1 MAIANTTVKIRNS
14 GVANNVPISL
24 DFGELALNYADGKLF
39 YKASNGSIAQFF
51 SSTGGGGGGGSSNSF
66 STVNANSSLILA
78 TSPTDTLN
86 LLAANGISITTNT
99 ITKTIT
105 FGDAATQEIA
115 QAAFNA
121 ANNASNNLGVL
132 TSTVNTFLGD
142 GSNRY
147 FNLSV
152 TPADIN
158 YTTLAIGGVS
168 QPRSYYTVVGSLL
181 TTSSAPANNII
192 VEVTTV
198 GTSNTALYTIS
209 YTTNNI
215 LSPFLL
221 MGA

>member
-1 MAIANTTVKIRNS
+1 MAIANTTVKLRNS
-14 GVANNVPISL
+14 GVANNVPSSL
-24 DFGELALNYADGKLF
+24 VYGELAINYADGKLF
-39 YKASNGSIAQFF
+39 YKNANGSIVAFT
-51 SSTGGGGGGGSSNSF
+51 SGANASNTASF
-66 STVNANSSLILA
+66 ATVNANSSLVLA

-86 LLAANGISITTNT
+86 LAAANGISITTNT

-105 FGDAATQEIA
+105 FGDAATQQLA
-115 QAAFNA
+115 QAAFDA
-121 ANNASNNLGVL
+121 ANNASGGGGGGVL

-147 FNLSV
+147 FNLTV
-152 TPADIN
+152 TPTDIN
-158 YTTLAIGGVS
+158 YTTLIIGGVA

-198 GTSNTALYTIS
+198 GTSNTTLYTIN

>member
-1 MAIANTTVKIRNS
+1 MAIANTTVRIRNS
-14 GVANNVPISL
+14 GVANNVPSSL
-24 DFGELALNYADGKLF
+24 AFGELALNYADGKLF
-39 YKASNGSIAQFF
+39 YKAANGSIVQFF
-51 SSTGGGGGGGSSNSF
+51 SSTGGGGASSNSF
-66 STVNANSSLILA
+66 STINVNSSLILA

-86 LLAANGISITTNT
+86 LLAANGISVTSNT

-105 FGDAATQEIA
+105 VDGAATQALA

-121 ANNASNNLGVL
+121 ANNASSSGGVL

-147 FNLSV
+147 FNLTV

-158 YTTLAIGGVS
+158 YTTLVIGGVS

-198 GTSNTALYTIS
+198 GSSNATLYTIN